1 MYVPLQWAPTNE
13 CYLAPDL
20 KNSNERHSESHLTE
34 SREYWWNDDYIAL
47 LAQRLNL
54 NECQHLAD
62 IGCGQG
68 LMAFLFAPHL
78 ADDASV
84 IGIDYEKKYIKQAT
98 QKARKV
104 SRDTGVSFN
113 FEVGDA
119 NRLSL
124 AENSQDVVMC
134 QTLLMHMK
142 SPEAVISEMARCTK
156 EGGLVVAIEPNNLVS
171 NLMFDTYAQ
180 TDYEVEDMLEF
191 LEIRLRCEKGKKA
204 LGEGFSSIG
213 DVLPDLFEKAGLKN
227 TQVFISDK
235 SLNLFPPY
243 DTREKR
249 MRAAQMID
257 WIENQ
262 TGGFGYDEVWRQYRA
277 GGGGKKSFDA
287 YWLRA
292 TRYQQ
297 QLLRDLKN
305 QECFLSGGNLMYV
318 VVGEV

>member
-1 MYVPLQWAPTNE
+1 M
-13 CYLAPDL
+13 
-20 KNSNERHSESHLTE
+20 
-34 SREYWWNDDYIAL
+34 
-47 LAQRLNL
+47 
-54 NECQHLAD
+54 
-62 IGCGQG
+62 G
-68 LMAFLFAPHL
+68 FLFAPHL
-78 ADDASV
+78 ANDALV
-84 IGIDYEKKYIKQAT
+84 TGIDSEKKYIKQAT
-98 QKARKV
+98 QKGRKIAQK
-104 SRDTGVSFN
+104 TGIQFD
-113 FEVGDA
+113 FQVGDA
-119 NRLSL
+119 NHLSL
-124 AENSQDVVMC
+124 ADQSQDVVMC

-142 SPEAVISEMARCTK
+142 SPIAVIEEMKRCTK
-156 EGGLVVAIEPNNLVS
+156 EGGQVIAIEPNNLVS

-180 TDYEVEDMLEF
+180 TDYEVDDMLEF

-213 DVLPDLFEKAGLKN
+213 DVLPDLFEKAGLSN
-227 TQVFISDK
+227 VQVYISDK

-287 YWLRA
+287 YWERA
-292 TRYQQ
+292 QRYQQ
-297 QLLRDLKN
+297 QLLHDLKN

>member
-1 MYVPLQWAPTNE
+1 MTKPKEL
-13 CYLAPDL
+13 
-20 KNSNERHSESHLTE
+20 HSESHLTE
-34 SREYWWNDDYIAL
+34 SREYWWNEDYIEL
-47 LAQRLNL
+47 LAKRFGLND
-54 NECQHLAD
+54 CQNLAD

-68 LMAFLFAPHL
+68 LMGFLFAPHL
-78 ADDASV
+78 ANDALV
-84 IGIDYEKKYIKQAT
+84 TGIDSEKKYIKQAT
-98 QKARKV
+98 QKGRKIAQK
-104 SRDTGVSFN
+104 TGIQFD
-113 FEVGDA
+113 FQVGDA
-119 NRLSL
+119 NHLSL
-124 AENSQDVVMC
+124 TNQSQDVVMC

-142 SPEAVISEMARCTK
+142 SPVAVIEEMKRCTK
-156 EGGLVVAIEPNNLVS
+156 EGGQVIAIEPNNLVS

-180 TDYEVEDMLEF
+180 TDYEVDDMLEF
-191 LEIRLRCEKGKKA
+191 LEVRLRCEKGKKA

-213 DVLPDLFEKAGLKN
+213 DVLPDLFEKAGLSN
-227 TQVFISDK
+227 VQVYISDK

-287 YWLRA
+287 YWERA
-292 TRYQQ
+292 QRYQQ
-297 QLLRDLKN
+297 QLLHDLKN